1 VKTARNTLAAIV
13 FLAVAAAFFASCRG
27 KGPERFNLLLITL
40 DTTRADSIGA
50 YGNREAST
58 PNIDRLA
65 QNGIRFRN
73 CYAQVPL
80 TLPSHCTL
88 FTGRYPPA
96 HGVRNNGTYFLPQ
109 EETTLAEILKAG
121 GFRTFGCIASFTL
134 LSKFGM
140 AQGFEAYDETF
151 QQRQTALNFHD
162 EVPADEISRKF
173 SAWLEKN
180 HGERFFTWLHF
191 FDPHYPYLV
200 HPELDARFA
209 RSERLKYE
217 GEIAYVDLHI
227 GRIVRQ
233 LESRGL
239 LERTIIVIAGD
250 HGEAFGEH
258 QEFGHGVFCYEESL
272 KVPLVLYNP
281 VLFPTGRTIDSRVG
295 LVDVLPSL
303 LHYLGVDCPDAVQ
316 GKSFHGL
323 VAGKKEERPRDMY
336 FESRFG
342 MEANNW
348 APITGMVVDDHKY
361 ISLIE
366 PELYDLER
374 DPGERVNLHRQKSIL
389 AHDLDRKLRRFLV
402 ERSAGGR
409 TGRRELSPA
418 DVASLKTLGYISA
431 ASGRA
436 AEMID
441 PKQGYGLYAQVE
453 LLKEKA
459 KTGNGAQ
466 VQAELERLIAAHPGV
481 RLPGFFELEFSLQK
495 NSGRTAEALATL
507 EKAVTVFPD
516 HELFKLILATERFQ
530 RDEFARAQQLCREL
544 LAKNPRF
551 AAAMVLLG
559 DIARTQGRLEEAAA
573 HYKLALGIE
582 PQNTRLQK
590 VLSELASP
598 PGKDGGP
605 ASAQAA
611 RLDGMEQEAVALIA
625 AGRLG
630 EARSILQRIL
640 RLDPNHV
647 DALVNIGT
655 VAYRSGELDA
665 ALDYFQ
671 KAARLDPGQAMAF
684 SNMGT
689 VCFGLFQ
696 QRNDRAWLPQ
706 ALRHFQAAIRLDP
719 GLSDAYNGRGAVY
732 LALNRGDEAVGDFR
746 KVIELQ
752 PGNVNAHFN
761 LAYALVGAGRKK
773 EALDAL
779 HRFKGS
785 FYDRLDPR
793 DRRELDSLIAETGS

>member
-1 VKTARNTLAAIV
+1 VKTARNTLAAV
-13 FLAVAAAFFASCRG
+13 VVLAVAAAFFASCRN
-27 KGPERFNLLLITL
+27 KGPERFNLLLITM

-88 FTGRYPPA
+88 FTGRYPLA
-96 HGVRNNGTYFLPQ
+96 HGVRNNGTYFLAPA
-109 EETTLAEILKAG
+109 ETTLAEILKAG
-121 GFRTFGCIASFTL
+121 GFRTFACIASFTL
-134 LSKFGM
+134 LSKFGL

-151 QQRQTALNFHD
+151 QQQQTALNFHD
-162 EVPADEISRKF
+162 EVPADEIGRKF

-180 HGERFFTWLHF
+180 QGGRFFTWLHF
-191 FDPHYPYLV
+191 FDPHYPYRV
-200 HPELDARFA
+200 HPELDVRFA

-303 LHYLGVDCPDAVQ
+303 LHYLGVRCPGAVQ

-348 APITGMVVDDHKY
+348 APITGMVVDEHKY
-361 ISLIE
+361 ISLLE

-374 DPGERVNLHRQKSIL
+374 DPGERVNLHRQQSIL
-389 AHDLDRKLRRFLV
+389 AHDLDRRLRRFLV
-402 ERSAGGR
+402 ERSVGGR

-453 LLKEKA
+453 RLKEKA
-459 KTGNGAQ
+459 RTGDGAQ

-530 RDEFARAQQLCREL
+530 QGEPARAQRLCREL
-544 LAKNPRF
+544 LAQNPRF
-551 AAAMVLLG
+551 AAATVLLG
-559 DIARTQGRLEEAAA
+559 DIARRQGRRDEAVA
-573 HYKLALGIE
+573 HYRHALDIE
-582 PQNTRLQK
+582 PQNTRLRQ
-590 VLSELASP
+590 VLSDLASP
-598 PGKDGGP
+598 PRPEDGP
-605 ASAQAA
+605 PSPQAA
-611 RLDGMEQEAVALIA
+611 RLDGMEKEAVALIA

-640 RLDPNHV
+640 RIDPDHV
-647 DALVNIGT
+647 AALVNIGT
-655 VAYRSGELDA
+655 VAHRSGELDA
-665 ALDYFQ
+665 ALNYFR
-671 KAARLDPGQAMAF
+671 KAARLDPGQATAF

-706 ALRHFQAAIRLDP
+706 ALRHFQDAIRLDP

-779 HRFKGS
+779 LRFKGT

-793 DRRELDSLIAETGS
+793 DRRELDALIAETGS